1 MSPME
6 NHKQRTIA
14 RPISISGVGLHTGV
28 FTTMTFK
35 PAPENTGYVF
45 QRIDVENAPMIKAD
59 IDHVVDISRGTTLEQ
74 NGVRIHTTEHV
85 LAAVSGLEI
94 DNIIIELDNKEPP
107 VADGS
112 AIMFVDKLL
121 EAGIVEQ
128 DAVRE
133 YLTVERTVTY
143 TDPEK
148 GVDIH
153 VLPSN
158 QFRATFM
165 IDYKLQSLGTQYTS
179 FYSLEED
186 FVEQFAPARTFCF
199 LHEVDE
205 LKKQGLIKGGSV
217 ENALVM
223 IDRTIDDSELDRLK
237 KLFDIKDDVVQG
249 SNGIL
254 NGKELRFPNEPV
266 RHKVLDLIGDLA
278 LLGMPIQG
286 HIIAARS
293 GHASNVE
300 LVRRLK
306 KEFEKQILSKRYQR
320 RLRKRPIFLD
330 TEAIKRILP
339 HRYPFLLIDRII
351 DMVPLEKIVAVK
363 NVTANEPF
371 FEGHFPGKPIMPG
384 VLTLEAMAQAGG
396 VLLLNAIE
404 DHENKLVYFS
414 AADNVRW
421 RKLVE
426 PGDQIIFEVDL
437 VKYRMG
443 TAKIHGKAFVDGELV
458 LEADLMAAVVEK

>member
-1 MSPME
+1 ME

>member
-1 MSPME
+1 
-6 NHKQRTIA
+6 
-14 RPISISGVGLHTGV
+14 
-28 FTTMTFK
+28 
-35 PAPENTGYVF
+35 
-45 QRIDVENAPMIKAD
+45 
-59 IDHVVDISRGTTLEQ
+59 
-74 NGVRIHTTEHV
+74 
-85 LAAVSGLEI
+85 
-94 DNIIIELDNKEPP
+94 
-107 VADGS
+107 
-112 AIMFVDKLL
+112 
-121 EAGIVEQ
+121 
-128 DAVRE
+128 
-133 YLTVERTVTY
+133 
-143 TDPEK
+143 
-148 GVDIH
+148 
-153 VLPSN
+153 
-158 QFRATFM
+158 
-165 IDYKLQSLGTQYTS
+165 
-179 FYSLEED
+179 
-186 FVEQFAPARTFCF
+186 
-199 LHEVDE
+199 
-205 LKKQGLIKGGSV
+205 
-217 ENALVM
+217 
-223 IDRTIDDSELDRLK
+223 
-237 KLFDIKDDVVQG
+237 
-249 SNGIL
+249 
-254 NGKELRFPNEPV
+254 LRFPNEPV

>member
-1 MSPME
+1 MD

-35 PAPENTGYVF
+35 PAPENTGYIF
-45 QRIDVENAPMIKAD
+45 QRTDVENAPRIKAD
-59 IDHVVDISRGTTLEQ
+59 IDHVVDISRGTTLAQ

-94 DNIIIELDNKEPP
+94 DNILIELDNKEPP

-112 AIMFVDKLL
+112 AIMFVEKLL

-128 DAVRE
+128 DAFRE
-133 YLTVERTVTY
+133 YLTVERTITY

-223 IDRTIDDSELDRLK
+223 IDRPIDDSELDRLK
-237 KLFDIKDDVVQG
+237 SLFDIKDDVVQG

-266 RHKVLDLIGDLA
+266 RHKILDLIGDLA

-300 LVRRLK
+300 LVKRLK

-320 RLRKRPIFLD
+320 RMRKRPIFLD

-351 DMVPLEKIVAVK
+351 DLVPMEKIVAVK
-363 NVTANEPF
+363 NVTTNEPF

>member
-1 MSPME
+1 MD
-6 NHKQRTIA
+6 NTKQRTIA
-14 RPISISGVGLHTGV
+14 RPISISGIGLHTGV
-28 FTTMTFK
+28 NTTMTFR

-45 QRIDVENAPMIKAD
+45 RRTDIKNAPQIKAD

-74 NGVRIHTTEHV
+74 NGVRIYTTEHV

-94 DNIIIELDNKEPP
+94 DNILIELDNKEPP

-112 AIMFVDKLL
+112 AMPFVEKLL

-128 DAVRE
+128 EAERV
-133 YLTVERTVTY
+133 YLTVERTITY

-205 LKKQGLIKGGSV
+205 LKQQGLIKGGSV
-217 ENALVM
+217 DNALVM
-223 IDRTIDDSELDRLK
+223 IDRPIETEELDRLK
-237 KLFDIKDDVVQG
+237 NLFGIKDDIVQG
-249 SNGIL
+249 ENGIL
-254 NGKELRFPNEPV
+254 NGKSLRFPNEPV
-266 RHKVLDLIGDLA
+266 RHKILDLIGDLA

-286 HIIAARS
+286 HVIAARS
-293 GHASNVE
+293 GHASNVA
-300 LVRRLK
+300 LVRLLK

-320 RLRKRPIFLD
+320 RPRNRQIFLD
-330 TEAIKRILP
+330 TEAIKHILP

-351 DMVPLEKIVAVK
+351 DLVPMEKIIAVK
-363 NVTANEPF
+363 NVTLNEPF
-371 FEGHFPGKPIMPG
+371 FQGHFPGKPVMPG
-384 VLTLEAMAQAGG
+384 VLTLESMAQAGG
-396 VLLLNAIE
+396 VMLLNAID
-404 DHENKLVYFS
+404 DHDGKLVYFS

-421 RKLVE
+421 RKLIE
-426 PGDQIIFEVDL
+426 PGDQIIFEVDM
-437 VKYRMG
+437 VKYRLG
-443 TAKIHGKAFVDGELV
+443 TAKIHGRAFVDGELV
-458 LEADLMAAVVEK
+458 MEADLMAAVVDK

>member
-1 MSPME
+1 ME

-45 QRIDVENAPMIKAD
+45 QRIDVKNAPMIKAD